1 MQIRGSQI
9 KDLSIGNL
17 QIAAGAAIELTKL
30 AEAVIQADGGQA
42 FTANQDMGGFKLTGV
57 ADPTLAQDAAT
68 KAYVDAVATGLNIK
82 NSVRAATTTPGALAT
97 AYENG
102 DTIDG
107 VVLVTG
113 DRILIKDQSVAS
125 ENGIYVVQ
133 ATGAPIRATDA
144 DTDAE
149 VTAGMFTFIEEG
161 TTLADTGWVLS
172 TDNPITVNTTGLT
185 FTQFSTAGVTQAGN
199 GLVQVGTDFNV
210 VAADNSLTINAN
222 DMQVK
227 VDPARAI
234 TTTASG
240 IGSNVDNS
248 TIEISGNALQ
258 VKLNGI
264 NDTHIDFGTGANQV
278 SAADIPILDAGAFLT
293 ATDVEGALQELM
305 AEVDANSAHATS
317 DGSSHTFIDQDVT
330 IGSSPTFN
338 GVNITGLV
346 AGAVD
351 SVHFATRKASV
362 GTIPKDTPVYITG
375 WDGVN
380 NVVLVE
386 AADAA
391 SAATMPA
398 VGIAETAITNA
409 ADAFVTASGT
419 LSGVNTSAFS
429 PGDDLYIASGGG
441 LTTTKPVGTNLIQKM
456 AEVVEA
462 AVSGSLVLFGA
473 GRTNDL
479 PNIPQNNIWLGNAS
493 GVPTATPLTSLAG
506 LGLESSGGTLAVN
519 VDDVTVEVVT
529 DNVQIKDLGVSTAK
543 IANDA
548 VDKTK
553 IAADVAGKGIAQ
565 AVGGELDVD
574 EVEEV
579 PVGTVDGVNTTFTL
593 TAAPANAIVNWYI
606 NGIRQKVTTDYSLA
620 GAVITCVS
628 SVHQTP
634 QTGDDVYV
642 TYLK

>member
-107 VVLVTG
+107 VVLSTG

-199 GLVQVGTDFNV
+199 GMVQVGTDFNV

-351 SVHFATRKASV
+351 SVHFATRKASA

-391 SAATMPA
+391 SPATMPA

-462 AVSGSLVLFGA
+462 AVSGSLILFGA

-579 PVGTVDGVNTTFTL
+579 PVGAVDGVNTTFTL

>member
-107 VVLVTG
+107 VVLSTG

-199 GLVQVGTDFNV
+199 GMVQVGTDFNV

-351 SVHFATRKASV
+351 SVHFATRKASA

-391 SAATMPA
+391 SPATMPA

-462 AVSGSLVLFGA
+462 AVSGSLILFGA